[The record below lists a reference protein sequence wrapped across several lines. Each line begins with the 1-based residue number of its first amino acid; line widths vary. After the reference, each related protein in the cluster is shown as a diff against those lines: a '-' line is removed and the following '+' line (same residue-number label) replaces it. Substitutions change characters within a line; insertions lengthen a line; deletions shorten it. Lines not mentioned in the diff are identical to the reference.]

1 MEFNEKNFNELSE
14 KVEHLEKK
22 LKGIEARLDTHENE
36 LDQIREV
43 EIAERPLY

>member
-1 MEFNEKNFNELSE
+1 MEFNEKNFHELSE

-22 LKGIEARLDTHENE
+22 LNAMENRLDAHERE

-43 EIAERPLY
+43 QSAERPLY